1 MGLYVFSEGFW
12 GIGFGGW
19 WCRAGLGLELVIAG
33 AELRVPGVSDLDLP
47 LIVSSFVRI
56 NRLSLQGSCFRV

>member
-33 AELRVPGVSDLDLP
+33 AELRVPGVGGLGWGCEL
-47 LIVSSFVRI
+47 R
-56 NRLSLQGSCFRV
+56 RLCAVCI